1 MPTNLYGYNDNFDL
15 NNSHVLPALLRK
27 FIEAKKN
34 NEPNVT
40 IWGSGTPM
48 REFLFV
54 DDLANACLF
63 LMKNYNEENTINIG
77 TGKDVTILELAKTI
91 QKIVGFEG
99 NLIFDS
105 SKPDGTPRKLLNVSK
120 INNLGW
126 KHDIDVEQGI
136 KMTYDWVTENHLF

>member
-1 MPTNLYGYNDNFDL
+1 MYGYNDNFHL

-27 FIEAKKN
+27 FIEAKKMN
-34 NEPNVT
+34 LPNVT

-63 LMKNYNEENTINIG
+63 LMENYNEEDTVNIG

-91 QKIVGFEG
+91 QKIVNYVGEL
-99 NLIFDS
+99 NFDS

-126 KHDIDVEQGI
+126 KHQIELEVGI
-136 KMTYDWVTENHLF
+136 KMTYDWCLQNNIL